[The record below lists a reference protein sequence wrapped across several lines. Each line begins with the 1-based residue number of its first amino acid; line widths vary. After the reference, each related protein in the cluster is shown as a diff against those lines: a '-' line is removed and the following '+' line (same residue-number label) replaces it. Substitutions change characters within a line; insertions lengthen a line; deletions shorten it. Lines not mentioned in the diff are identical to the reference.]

1 MNQNTPIRRREFIQT
16 SASLGA
22 ALALGGCAG
31 KTPRDTRT
39 LSAASLVGFRAPSM
53 QTVRIGFIGVGGRG
67 SGLIREFM
75 RCPGVQINAVCD
87 MKPDRAAR
95 AQDILVKANLPK
107 PESFSGSDEAYKAL
121 NDRNDIDLII
131 NATPWEW
138 HKPISVDAMK
148 KGKHV
153 GIEVP
158 MALNVDDCW
167 ELIETAEKH
176 QRHCMLLENC
186 CYGEIELA
194 VLNAV
199 RQNAF
204 GEILHGE
211 GGYLHD
217 LQQVKFNENGEGAWR
232 RKYSEIMNGNL
243 YPTHGLGP
251 VAQCMSINRGDK
263 FDYLVSMSGPSRG
276 LQQYARKTFGESDPR
291 AKAKYVCGDVNTS
304 LIQTAMGKT
313 LLAQHDTNTSR
324 PYSRINN
331 LIGVDGIFCGYPDRV
346 GIGEKWGDIDEFK
359 KKYEHPLVT
368 QTREGAKAGGHG
380 GMDYIMAWRLIDCL
394 HRGLP
399 LDISVYDGASW
410 SCIVELSCRSVANR
424 SKAIDFPDFTRGE
437 WKTTVPSP
445 LAGEGR
451 GEG

>member
-1 MNQNTPIRRREFIQT
+1 
-16 SASLGA
+16 
-22 ALALGGCAG
+22 
-31 KTPRDTRT
+31 
-39 LSAASLVGFRAPSM
+39 
-53 QTVRIGFIGVGGRG
+53 
-67 SGLIREFM
+67 
-75 RCPGVQINAVCD
+75 
-87 MKPDRAAR
+87 
-95 AQDILVKANLPK
+95 
-107 PESFSGSDEAYKAL
+107 
-121 NDRNDIDLII
+121 
-131 NATPWEW
+131 
-138 HKPISVDAMK
+138 
-148 KGKHV
+148 
-153 GIEVP
+153 
-158 MALNVDDCW
+158 
-167 ELIETAEKH
+167 
-176 QRHCMLLENC
+176 
-186 CYGEIELA
+186 
-194 VLNAV
+194 
-199 RQNAF
+199 
-204 GEILHGE
+204 
-211 GGYLHD
+211 
-217 LQQVKFNENGEGAWR
+217 
-232 RKYSEIMNGNL
+232 MNGNL